1 MTNPWRGEV
10 ALTVDGVT
18 YDAKLTLGA
27 LVELEAELEEQS
39 LVALVERFETGRFS
53 ARDVVALLS
62 AGLRAG
68 GWAGTGRD
76 LLAAE
81 IAGGPMAATRAAGS
95 LLSRA
100 FELPG

>member
-1 MTNPWRGEV
+1 MAV
-10 ALTVDGVT
+10 TVDGVA

-39 LVALVERFETGRFS
+39 LVALVERFEAERFS
-53 ARDVVALLS
+53 ARDVVALLA

-68 GWAGTGRD
+68 GWTGTSGD
-76 LLAAE
+76 LLAADV
-81 IAGGPMAATRAAGS
+81 AGGPMEATRAAGA